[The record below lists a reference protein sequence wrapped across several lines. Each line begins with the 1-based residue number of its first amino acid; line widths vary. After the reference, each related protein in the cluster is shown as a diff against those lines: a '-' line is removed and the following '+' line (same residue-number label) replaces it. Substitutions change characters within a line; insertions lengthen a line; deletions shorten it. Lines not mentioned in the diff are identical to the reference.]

1 MQFPTNCQNNPSES
15 FKKYACNSSGKCGIE
30 GGGKLIVVKFV
41 LGRHLGF
48 LAKLNRGH
56 DAMAASMKWK
66 WKWRGR
72 RKAASPPFIS
82 SSVQTK
88 IDQYVEGGHFLL
100 FYLFKLHLYQQKWI
114 VEEGGLGNRTF

>member
-30 GGGKLIVVKFV
+30 GGGKLIVVKLV

-66 WKWRGR
+66 WKRGVGWRLQMEP
-72 RKAASPPFIS
+72 ASPPFIS

-88 IDQYVEGGHFLL
+88 MDQYVEGGRFLSFHL
-100 FYLFKLHLYQQKWI
+100 F
-114 VEEGGLGNRTF
+114 